1 MPAAY
6 LKPSIKMLQYSR
18 ARIDLISLVDIG
30 DVVEL
35 ADDGIVYMA
44 ANHDIGALL
53 AGLVHDSFFKGGDEA
68 DGTLHLILAPL
79 REGPIVPRQDL

>member
-1 MPAAY
+1 
-6 LKPSIKMLQYSR
+6 MLQYSR
-18 ARIDLISLVDIG
+18 ARIDPISLVDIG

-53 AGLVHDSFFKGGDEA
+53 AGLVHDSFFKGGDELTA
-68 DGTLHLILAPL
+68 LFTSSLLHC
-79 REGPIVPRQDL
+79 EKD